1 MAMTLSARDARRLA
15 IQAQLLSAERPAAI
29 VETVYGLTAVNI
41 EPTAAIAP
49 SADLIL
55 WSRLGAPFQPAD
67 LVRAVEDERDL
78 FEWGGFYRLMSD
90 LPLIRPDMARR
101 PLHEYGRQ
109 WLAANEGFRADVL
122 ARLRAEGPLHAAEIP
137 DTAQVS
143 WASSGWTNNRNAAQ
157 MLELL
162 LSDGTV
168 AVSRR
173 DRKGRL
179 FDLAERVYP
188 GDLPELSAEDAARE
202 RTERRLGSLGIAR
215 STGVAQP
222 YEALDVGAVGEPATV
237 DGVDGE
243 WRVDAEALE
252 AVDRFAGRT
261 ALLSPFDRLIFDRE
275 RLQDLFGFEYIL
287 EMYKPAATRRW
298 GYFALPILH
307 GDRFVGKL
315 DAKADRKAG
324 MLRVF
329 AVHQDEPFTRP
340 VAAAVRAE
348 IEALAEWL
356 GLEVTGLEGTGLAD
370 AGRP

>member
-1 MAMTLSARDARRLA
+1 MVIRLGVDEARHLA
-15 IQAQLLSAERPAAI
+15 VRAQLLSAERPAGI

-49 SADLIL
+49 SAELIL
-55 WSRLGAPFQPAD
+55 WSRLGEPFRPAD
-67 LVRAVEDERDL
+67 LVRAVEHDRDL

-90 LPLIRPDMARR
+90 LPLVRPDMRRR
-101 PLHEYGRQ
+101 PTYASHRD
-109 WLAANEGFRADVL
+109 WLTANDAFRREVL

-143 WASSGWTNNRNAAQ
+143 WSSSGWTNNRNASQ

-162 LSDGTV
+162 LSTGAV

-173 DRKGRL
+173 DAKGRL

-188 GDLPELSAEDAARE
+188 DDLSDLTEADAARE
-202 RTERRLGSLGIAR
+202 RSERRLASLGVAR
-215 STGVAQP
+215 AKAVAQP
-222 YEALDVGAVGEPATV
+222 YEPIDVGTVGVEAVI
-237 DGVDGE
+237 DGVDGT

-252 AVDRFAGRT
+252 TNAAFTGRT
-261 ALLSPFDRLIFDRE
+261 ALLSPFDRLVFDRD
-275 RLQDLFGFEYIL
+275 RLADLFGFTYLL
-287 EMYKPAATRRW
+287 EMYKPAAKRRW

-324 MLRVF
+324 VLRVT
-329 AVHQDEPFTRP
+329 AVHEDEPFD
-340 VAAAVRAE
+340 AALTDAVHAE

-356 GLEVTGLEGTGLAD
+356 GLDVHGLD
-370 AGRP
+370 